1 MEAVIL
7 YVVTMYVNLTTLINV
22 VNLKYY
28 ID

>member
-7 YVVTMYVNLTTLINV
+7 CVVTMYVNLTTPINV